1 MTENEQT
8 PPAEVT
14 ETAVADEVTTQI
26 AEPTPAEKP
35 KRQSKKKKDD
45 VQTDDV
51 KIEVESPSPELE
63 QLRAELAAMQE
74 EKNKLEVERNNLTD
88 TIAKLQEEVKITPQK
103 IGKAIKEMGIEPLSV
118 SRENP
123 KAMTIESYNSMSD
136 SARREWQRTHRA
148 DYLAMMH
155 NMRINLQ

>member
-8 PPAEVT
+8 PPAEIT
-14 ETAVADEVTTQI
+14 ETAVTNESVTQI
-26 AEPTPAEKP
+26 TEPTPTEKP
-35 KRQSKKKKDD
+35 KRQTKKKKDD
-45 VQTDDV
+45 VQTNDV

-74 EKNKLEVERNNLTD
+74 EKNKLEVERNNLSD

-123 KAMTIESYNSMSD
+123 KAMTIETYNSMSD

-155 NMRINLQ
+155 NLRINLQ

>member
-1 MTENEQT
+1 MTENET

-14 ETAVADEVTTQI
+14 ETAVVNEASTQI
-26 AEPTPAEKP
+26 TEPTPAEKP
-35 KRQSKKKKDD
+35 KRQTKKKKDEM
-45 VQTDDV
+45 QTDDV
-51 KIEVESPSPELE
+51 KIEVENPSPELE

-74 EKNKLEVERNNLTD
+74 EKNKLETERNNLSD

-123 KAMTIESYNSMSD
+123 KAMTIETYNSMSD
-136 SARREWQRTHRA
+136 SPAESGRELTEPTIS
-148 DYLAMMH
+148 L
-155 NMRINLQ
+155 